1 MSSTWEYLLVQ
12 SLLVF
17 ILGCF
22 VTGKKREDL
31 NPCLAPLRGR
41 TEVNEEMKAELP
53 SGDGTEM
60 KMCLHSVRKSVNKT
74 CFSSSLFA
82 PVS

>member
-1 MSSTWEYLLVQ
+1 M
-12 SLLVF
+12 F

-22 VTGKKREDL
+22 VAGKKREDL

-53 SGDGTEM
+53 SGE
-60 KMCLHSVRKSVNKT
+60 
-74 CFSSSLFA
+74 LFGWD
-82 PVS
+82 